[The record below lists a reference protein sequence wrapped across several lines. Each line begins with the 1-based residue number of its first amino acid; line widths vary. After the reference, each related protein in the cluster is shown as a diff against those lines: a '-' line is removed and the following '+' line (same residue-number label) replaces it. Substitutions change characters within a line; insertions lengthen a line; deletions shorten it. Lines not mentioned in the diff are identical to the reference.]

1 MTKIHNVQTFL
12 CEVDPANWRASFGE
26 AVASHKSLMK
36 RKNVQTP
43 LLHTST
49 RSHWRAWPTSAR
61 LGGVRALS
69 SGADLHRRHPGWLE
83 GSLGVFL
90 AAPLSAQ
97 LVRFTGEAP
106 EVLIDFPTAPWRQG
120 RVVTRARAA
129 CQIYTEDTYSL
140 SKKNFDQ
147 EMMICMRSSQ
157 RYERKMIRKQ
167 SDVRIKIVVLVH

>member
-1 MTKIHNVQTFL
+1 MCRLSCARWIRQTDVPL
-12 CEVDPANWRASFGE
+12 LEKRSPNAKLP
-26 AVASHKSLMK
+26 SHKCLMK

-49 RSHWRAWPTSAR
+49 RSHRRAWPTSAR

-69 SGADLHRRHPGWLE
+69 SGADLHRRHPGRTE

-97 LVRFTGEAP
+97 LVRFTREAP
-106 EVLIDFPTAPWRQG
+106 EALSDFPTAPWRQG
-120 RVVTRARAA
+120 RVLTRARAA

-140 SKKNFDQ
+140 SKK
-147 EMMICMRSSQ
+147 
-157 RYERKMIRKQ
+157 K
-167 SDVRIKIVVLVH
+167 L